1 MQTWRKT
8 YPTPAHVIHN
18 MENRHVVSGYPKPG
32 ILRARNYWPIP
43 LTDNFLNLEWEEH
56 IKHNIDDNVWTKEN
70 SGEYRCLTECIGMH
84 MALMHNFYVD
94 VYLCS
99 VPKMM
104 KPLSTRRI
112 SVLTFEL

>member
-1 MQTWRKT
+1 
-8 YPTPAHVIHN
+8 
-18 MENRHVVSGYPKPG
+18 
-32 ILRARNYWPIP
+32 
-43 LTDNFLNLEWEEH
+43 
-56 IKHNIDDNVWTKEN
+56 
-70 SGEYRCLTECIGMH
+70 MH